1 MGKKILRTFN
11 ILSLILGWGGVLLVF
26 IDIFYPLGEQRLDK
40 DFYILIGIL
49 LWFWFFGTEVIIF
62 IKSKIENHFNELNI
76 SNMIKKHI
84 KEELEKNIT
93 LLVKDENIIE
103 KIAKSK
109 FLIERISG
117 AIALADNPDLEDNH
131 ENWNSLITQGIIELN
146 KNDKSFSLDD
156 LYNKIKDGI
165 QNKYPDNIN
174 PKATLRGI
182 FYRDFLDAK
191 KVIRKERWKYILR
204 K

>member
-1 MGKKILRTFN
+1 
-11 ILSLILGWGGVLLVF
+11 
-26 IDIFYPLGEQRLDK
+26 
-40 DFYILIGIL
+40 
-49 LWFWFFGTEVIIF
+49 
-62 IKSKIENHFNELNI
+62 
-76 SNMIKKHI
+76 MIKKHI

-191 KVIRKERWKYILR
+191 KVIRKER
-204 K
+204 

>member
-1 MGKKILRTFN
+1 M
-11 ILSLILGWGGVLLVF
+11 SLILGWGGVLLVF

>member
-1 MGKKILRTFN
+1 
-11 ILSLILGWGGVLLVF
+11 LSLILGWGGVLLVF

>member
-1 MGKKILRTFN
+1 MGKKLLRTFN

-131 ENWNSLITQGIIELN
+131 ENWNSLITQAIIELN